1 MRAVWLN
8 RSGAE
13 VPAGVHP
20 DAVISSLEPL
30 PQLVDRLLA

>member
-8 RSGAE
+8 RTGAE
-13 VPAGVHP
+13 VPEAVRP

-30 PQLVDRLLA
+30 PELVDRLLA